1 MGKVIFDVINSI
13 KGGCGKSTYAL
24 MAADYYQNKENQLS
38 YIIDLDW
45 YGSSWYSNYKSYYE
59 VINQN
64 SDLVDNKICF
74 LNEALLD
81 SKEFIN
87 KNYVNTLKVAPYPE
101 QDAAYDKINV
111 CMVDP
116 DKVDIGDVEVD
127 LFENTIYLIIKDI
140 IEQNLNIICSKKD
153 DEKQSMNKD
162 LHIILDMPP
171 SYEACSNR
179 ILNHLLMDQISDL
192 YLLLTKKKLEF
203 EVRLHMISA
212 LSPSHI
218 ELNKNFL
225 INFINDRTY
234 SSLYEKFIKEGLLKI
249 YCIINDLHNLDQS
262 RATCPNNLS
271 IVVDTLNNLKEK
283 KLEGIK
289 LKYFSLPYSDFYT
302 MNLQTINHLIPGR
315 SGIFVYVDIDSQ
327 SRQAFEELFNS
338 IQNS

>member
-13 KGGCGKSTYAL
+13 KGGCGKSTYTL

-45 YGSSWYSNYKSYYE
+45 YGSSWYSNYKIYYE
-59 VINQN
+59 NK
-64 SDLVDNKICF
+64 DNVRF

-81 SKEFIN
+81 SKKFIS
-87 KNYVNTLKVAPYPE
+87 KEYVGILKVAPYPE
-101 QDAAYDKINV
+101 HDTDYDKIKV

-127 LFENTIYLIIKDI
+127 LFENTIYLIIKNI
-140 IEQNLNIICSKKD
+140 IEQNLDIICSKKD

-192 YLLLTKKKLEF
+192 YLLLTKKKLKF

-218 ELNKNFL
+218 KLNKNFL

-234 SSLYEKFIKEGLLKI
+234 SSLIEILNNKGDLKVYFIVNDLYNLLKDVARSDPFDSVKTALDVENKNEKIFDDYKSFQYAYLNHLDFHNMNEQILNNISLEGSGGSKFINIDPGARKEFEVFIKTLK
-249 YCIINDLHNLDQS
+249 
-262 RATCPNNLS
+262 
-271 IVVDTLNNLKEK
+271 
-283 KLEGIK
+283 
-289 LKYFSLPYSDFYT
+289 
-302 MNLQTINHLIPGR
+302 
-315 SGIFVYVDIDSQ
+315 
-327 SRQAFEELFNS
+327 
-338 IQNS
+338 

>member
-1 MGKVIFDVINSI
+1 MSKVIFDVINSI

-24 MAADYYQNKENQLS
+24 MAADYYQNKKDQLS

-45 YGSSWYSNYKSYYE
+45 YGSSWYSNYMNYYE
-59 VINQN
+59 NG
-64 SDLVDNKICF
+64 DNVHF

-81 SKEFIN
+81 SKKFIS
-87 KNYVNTLKVAPYPE
+87 KEHVGILKVAPYS
-101 QDAAYDKINV
+101 QLITTYDKINV

-140 IEQNLNIICSKKD
+140 IEKNFNSVCSKKD
-153 DEKQSMNKD
+153 DEKQSKNMNKD

-212 LSPSHI
+212 FSPSHI

-234 SSLYEKFIKEGLLKI
+234 SSLYEKFNQNEILKI
-249 YCIINDLHNLDQS
+249 YCIINDLHNLAKS
-262 RATCPNNLS
+262 RATFSNNLS
-271 IVVDTLNNLKEK
+271 MVVDSLNNLKEK
-283 KLEGIK
+283 KLESIK
-289 LKYFSLPYSDFYT
+289 LKYFSLPYSDFYN
-302 MNLQTINHLIPGR
+302 MNLQTINHLI
-315 SGIFVYVDIDSQ
+315 SGTSAKFNYVDIDSQ
-327 SRQAFEELFNS
+327 SRQAFEDLFNS